1 MAAEPLTGTKAPGQ
15 AVAPA
20 APKQPDA
27 ATSSPRSRVGQRGA
41 SGRRSV
47 AELPHLN
54 GAPSINPVANARS
67 SSTSVNNDPTP
78 DQVRKKLNESF
89 TESQLNLMWDAYI
102 GVNPTA
108 HILVNT
114 MRTSRPKLVE
124 PTRFIVA
131 VENDKQVETMKAAAS
146 SLRSYLRS
154 RLKNDFL
161 TFEVVVNEEE
171 SSPRT
176 WNAREVYQYMLEN
189 SEGVK
194 LFVEEFKMNLV

>member
-1 MAAEPLTGTKAPGQ
+1 M
-15 AVAPA
+15 V
-20 APKQPDA
+20 
-27 ATSSPRSRVGQRGA
+27 
-41 SGRRSV
+41 
-47 AELPHLN
+47 
-54 GAPSINPVANARS
+54 PSINASVKTPA
-67 SSTSVNNDPTP
+67 STAAVNNAPVTEMTG
-78 DQVRKKLNESF
+78 KKLNEPF

-102 GVNPTA
+102 GANPTA

-131 VENDKQVETMKAAAS
+131 VENDKQVETMNAAAT
-146 SLRSYLRS
+146 SLISYLRS
-154 RLKNDFL
+154 RLKNDHL

-189 SEGVK
+189 DEGVK
-194 LFVEEFKMNLV
+194 LFVDEFKMNLI